1 MHLWTCGSCGKCYPE
16 DPALWKCPCGGPF
29 HMNFEPARLQPRRL
43 PGRAAD
49 QWRYREVLP
58 IHNWHERVS
67 LGEGLTPL
75 VGVIHKKIPF
85 LAKLDYLMPS
95 GSFKDRGAS
104 LLMSFLASRGVR
116 GVVEDSSGNA
126 GAAIACYSAR
136 ARISA
141 TIFVPAQAS
150 PAKVR
155 AITAFGARV
164 IKVKGSR
171 EDVTAGARSASVRD
185 CYASHV
191 WNPYF
196 IHGTK
201 TCAYEIVE
209 QLGWNAPD
217 WVLVPSGSGTMLLGL
232 HLGFHEMRGQGLI
245 ETLPRL
251 VASQARNCNPLERFV
266 AGKKFRSSKPTLA
279 EGAAVAR
286 PPRVAE
292 MARALSESR
301 GRVYSA
307 PEEKLLPAT
316 ETCWRYGLYVE
327 PTSALGLTALE
338 DLAQQESLDGRK
350 VVVIFTGS
358 GLKFSG

>member
-1 MHLWTCGSCGKCYPE
+1 MARTRLPWRGLDAPGGSHPQKDSFSGK
-16 DPALWKCPCGGPF
+16 
-29 HMNFEPARLQPRRL
+29 ARLSDALGIFQGSRSFIVDVLSGLPGSPRGGGGFIRKRRRGNRLLLGASPHKRNNLCPGAGVSRQGTRDHRLWRACHQGKGL
-43 PGRAAD
+43 PGR
-49 QWRYREVLP
+49 RHGRC
-58 IHNWHERVS
+58 
-67 LGEGLTPL
+67 
-75 VGVIHKKIPF
+75 
-85 LAKLDYLMPS
+85 
-95 GSFKDRGAS
+95 
-104 LLMSFLASRGVR
+104 
-116 GVVEDSSGNA
+116 
-126 GAAIACYSAR
+126 AIR
-136 ARISA
+136 
-141 TIFVPAQAS
+141 
-150 PAKVR
+150 
-155 AITAFGARV
+155 FGARLLRQSCLEPLFV
-164 IKVKGSR
+164 
-171 EDVTAGARSASVRD
+171 
-185 CYASHV
+185 
-191 WNPYF
+191 
-196 IHGTK
+196 HGTK

-209 QLGWNAPD
+209 QVGWNAPD

-338 DLAQQESLDGRK
+338 DLAQEESLDGRK